1 MKMCPESFINAVK
14 VYVDNFNRSLE
25 DGSMPKI

>member
-1 MKMCPESFINAVK
+1 MTPESFINAIRI
-14 VYVDNFNRSLE
+14 YVDNFNRSLE